1 MSSKRTKR
9 RKEPKNKEVKKDLT
23 PQFVN
28 CDLADHKYAGIIR
41 EDLLGSQFLE
51 GTASYIWSSGT
62 KYEGPFVASQIEG
75 RGTFVWNDGSK
86 YEGELLGGRR
96 NGEGCYISHD
106 GKTRYVGQWL
116 DGKRHG
122 QGKLTYSSEGPSFYD
137 GGWQAGQKHGYGKQ
151 LWPSGNC
158 YEGEWKLGKMHGF
171 GTMFWKNGSSAEI
184 YTGEWVENCP
194 HGEGTHTWL
203 TLDRPESTTESWLN
217 QPSPP
222 PSAGGA
228 GAPNGPPSLTNAN
241 AFPQEL
247 RRHEAQMH
255 ATQQLNNRYTGQ
267 WVWGR
272 RQGVGTFYYANG
284 AYYSGEWKSNVKDGN
299 GRHTFDDGKVYD
311 GKFEADRMV
320 DYSKPELSK
329 EENPVCGCTDISDL
343 EVILRPS
350 DKIGL
355 VKAPLI
361 GFAEPAK
368 MLKGI
373 FNVLLRHLGDLR
385 EAYSRS
391 RAVQPLLGEDPHLI
405 TLVQFWSLARD
416 AGILTPNSCI
426 ARFDRAI
433 FSGPRHQSEVA
444 PEDEKDVG
452 EPLTPRRP
460 KSQSAPR
467 PGSKDS
473 TMTRHRTSSTG
484 ESKSTEDEMP
494 LVQEDDQ
501 SDLDAYLE
509 EICVAF
515 DSPGGSSSSLG
526 GKYVRKCTS
535 DGNLVHIHAPARPF
549 LFRHFLESFIRMAPM
564 RFPHEPGLEQ
574 QVQRLFKEQV
584 MPALK
589 NVSSHKSEGGGLISM
604 LANFRRPT
612 SSVFGLFTQPE
623 VREVVYEL
631 EPTMWNIFVELSG
644 DPEAKEAINTI
655 PGGGVFAGAG
665 GLGANPS
672 NQVPRLKGDKRQPPP
687 QEPLSSCPPEAVR
700 CGDWA
705 APSRRL
711 HVAARLNVG
720 VRIKDVLRFLELL
733 GLLDDTQILKD
744 QSRPLAEVLSGS
756 EGDPVNNLL
765 GPVGS
770 GLAQEEPVEE
780 ENVSED
786 DEGSGG
792 SVAPE
797 DDEDRK
803 QLPGLSISFMPKGS
817 LLGVPPPPPKEES
830 KSKRKG
836 DKDKKDKKEEKE
848 VRTPAEDMAQ
858 INLTIDAIDALRI
871 MTQVLTPS
879 SLELLQW
886 HSEQDGATE
895 VPNNEIDEHV
905 TILEFVE
912 SEIVFAEF
920 LRFWF
925 LMAELTTR
933 RDYKFC
939 RSIPLTTRLDLF
951 LRTVISYCQLG
962 HRYVV
967 PDPNPYVVSEKP
979 EKGPKP
985 RNSFRQGV
993 IEEAPE
999 IPGVPEIP
1007 VEIPEKVPAPE
1018 RWMGFDG
1025 DDSCAPRRWPEGY
1038 DVQVA
1043 DW

>member
-1 MSSKRTKR
+1 MSSKRSKR
-9 RKEPKNKEVKKDLT
+9 RKEAKNKEVKKDLT
-23 PQFVN
+23 PQFIN
-28 CDLADHKYAGIIR
+28 CDLADNKYAGIIR

-51 GTASYIWSSGT
+51 GTASTYTWSSGT

-96 NGEGCYISHD
+96 NGEGCYQSHD
-106 GKTRYVGQWL
+106 GKTRYDGQWL
-116 DGKRHG
+116 HGKRHG
-122 QGKLTYSSEGPSFYD
+122 QGKLTYSSDGPSFYD

-158 YEGEWKLGKMHGF
+158 YEGEWKLGKMHGY
-171 GTMFWKNGSSAEI
+171 GTMIWKNGNSAEI

-203 TLDRPESTTESWLN
+203 TLDRPDSTTESWLN

-222 PSAGGA
+222 PSAGQGA
-228 GAPNGPPSLTNAN
+228 RNSGMVP
-241 AFPQEL
+241 PQEL

-272 RQGVGTFYYANG
+272 RQGVGTFYYATG
-284 AYYSGEWKSNVKDGN
+284 AYYSGEWKNNVKEGH

-343 EVILRPS
+343 EVILRPA
-350 DKIGL
+350 DRIGL
-355 VKAPLI
+355 AKAPLI

-373 FNVLLRHLGDLR
+373 FNVLLRYLGDLR

-391 RAVQPLLGEDPHLI
+391 RAVQPLLGEDPHII

-416 AGILTPNSCI
+416 AGVLTPNSSI
-426 ARFDRAI
+426 ARFDRAV
-433 FSGPRHQSEVA
+433 FSGPRHQSEMA
-444 PEDEKDVG
+444 PQDSKDIC
-452 EPLTPRRP
+452 PLTPRR
-460 KSQSAPR
+460 QSTQPGR

-484 ESKSTEDEMP
+484 ESKSIEDEIP
-494 LVQEDDQ
+494 FHQEDDQ
-501 SDLDAYLE
+501 ADLDACLE
-509 EICVAF
+509 EICVAI
-515 DSPGGSSSSLG
+515 DSPGGSSSLG
-526 GKYVRKCTS
+526 GKYLRKCTA
-535 DGNLVHIHAPARPF
+535 DGDLVHIHAPARPL
-549 LFRHFLESFIRMAPM
+549 LFRHFLESFVRMAPM

-589 NVSSHKSEGGGLISM
+589 NVASHKSEGGGLISM
-604 LANFRRPT
+604 LANFRRPA

-631 EPTMWNIFVELSG
+631 EPVMWNIFVDLSG
-644 DPEAKEAINTI
+644 DPLAKEAVGTI
-655 PGGGVFAGAG
+655 PGGGIFAGGG

-672 NQVPRLKGDKRQPPP
+672 NQVPRLRGPEKRQRQLS
-687 QEPLSSCPPEAVR
+687 QEDLASSCPAKAVR

-705 APSRRL
+705 APSRQL

-720 VRIKDVLRFLELL
+720 VRIKDVLRFLEML
-733 GLLDDTQILKD
+733 GFLDDTQILKD
-744 QSRPLAEVLSGS
+744 QSRPLCEVLSGS

-770 GLAQEEPVEE
+770 GLSQEEPVEE
-780 ENVSED
+780 EIVSED

-797 DDEDRK
+797 EDEDRK

-817 LLGVPPPPPKEES
+817 LLGVPPPNTKEES
-830 KSKRKG
+830 KPKRKG

-848 VRTPAEDMAQ
+848 VRTPAEDLAC

-871 MTQVLTPS
+871 MAQVLAPS
-879 SLELLQW
+879 SLEMLRW
-886 HSEQDGATE
+886 HSGQDGAE
-895 VPNNEIDEHV
+895 VHEIDEHV
-905 TILEFVE
+905 SILEFVE
-912 SEIVFAEF
+912 SEVVFAEF

-939 RSIPLTTRLDLF
+939 RGISLTSRLDLF
-951 LRTVISYCQLG
+951 LRTVISHCQIG
-962 HRYVV
+962 NRYMP
-967 PDPNPYVVSEKP
+967 PDTSPPVVSEKP
-979 EKGPKP
+979 EKAKP
-985 RNSFRQGV
+985 RNSLRPETV
-993 IEEAPE
+993 VEEAPE
-999 IPGVPEIP
+999 IPGLPETKVDIEKK
-1007 VEIPEKVPAPE
+1007 VQPEH
-1018 RWMGFDG
+1018 WMGFDG
-1025 DDSCAPRRWPEGY
+1025 DDTYAPRRWPDGY